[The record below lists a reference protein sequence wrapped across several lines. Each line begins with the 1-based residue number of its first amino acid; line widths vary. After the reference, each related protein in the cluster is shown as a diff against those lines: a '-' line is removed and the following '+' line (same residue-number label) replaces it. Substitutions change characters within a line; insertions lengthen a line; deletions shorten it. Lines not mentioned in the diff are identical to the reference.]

1 MIVAF
6 AVSGALVKPFKRL
19 TKSITDVQDG
29 YEADFISVHSY
40 SETDTISNAC
50 DEMLRRLQTL
60 DESRQEF
67 VSNVS
72 HELKTPLTS
81 MKVLADS

>member
-1 MIVAF
+1 M
-6 AVSGALVKPFKRL
+6 SGMKV
-19 TKSITDVQDG
+19 
-29 YEADFISVHSY
+29 
-40 SETDTISNAC
+40 
-50 DEMLRRLQTL
+50 M

-81 MKVLADS
+81 MKVLADSINSMGDEAPIEMYRSSWEISQAR